1 MIKNRNHLL
10 LLMPYLIVSILP
22 LVLFFTKGINLFIS
36 RETIEIWELMDTRV
50 IVLLLKTVFYS
61 LSVAFLVVLFGTL
74 IAIGLMSMHK
84 TLRKFFMGLLILL
97 VPLPVTI
104 HSMIWMKIFS
114 AFQWMPLTGWG
125 ISIFVQSVAWLPL
138 GTLIIYD
145 AMTKIP
151 KALVEVGQLLSND
164 LKVFFRIWLPQ
175 SKTGMTIVAL
185 GIFLMT
191 FNDYSVPSTFAVTTF
206 PMEIFASYS
215 ISLNAGDAM
224 ITGLP
229 MLLLGLGLALPLMT
243 AVNKQFFSGP
253 STRNDAFIKKM
264 NVTRKY
270 LSKLSMV
277 TVIIIILLPF
287 VALIQ
292 ETSFSNFNL
301 MRDGGTEILAT
312 LWICFGGA
320 LLALPIMILA
330 ALGVNHHKKGYS
342 FILLLILLPTLISPA
357 LIGAAL
363 IHLMNRPA
371 FRWVYLS
378 HVMGMLA
385 VMIRFM
391 PIGILVILAGL
402 RKIPEDFMSV
412 AYMTAKNYKKPFI
425 KILLPLTMPSIV
437 IAIGIVFLLGLGEL
451 GTSVMVLPPGVS
463 TITVR
468 IFGYLHYGATELI
481 AEVSIVLIAIIF
493 MIEFMLYKLI
503 KRGFKNLRIGGEYDS
518 FK

>member
-1 MIKNRNHLL
+1 M
-10 LLMPYLIVSILP
+10 VSTLP
-22 LVLFFTKGINLFIS
+22 LVLFFARGIELLIS
-36 RETIEIWELMDTRV
+36 RKATHILQLMDSRIV
-50 IVLLLKTVFYS
+50 VLLIKTVFYS
-61 LSVAFLVVLFGTL
+61 LSVAFIVVIFATL
-74 IAIGLMSMHK
+74 IAIGLLSMYK
-84 TLRKFFMGLLILL
+84 THRKFFMGLLILL
-97 VPLPVTI
+97 IPLPVTI
-104 HSMIWMKIFS
+104 HSMIWMNIFS
-114 AFQWMPLTGWG
+114 KFQWIPLTGWG
-125 ISIFVQSVAWLPL
+125 ISIFVQSVAWLPI

-151 KALVEVGQLLSND
+151 KGLMEVGQLLSND
-164 LKVFFRIWLPQ
+164 LRVFFKIWLPQ
-175 SKTGMTIVAL
+175 SKTGMTIVVL

-191 FNDYSVPSTFAVTTF
+191 FNDYSVPSTFAVKTF

-229 MLLLGLGLALPLMT
+229 MLFLGLGFALPLV
-243 AVNKQFFSGP
+243 ASINKQFFSGP
-253 STRNDAFIKKM
+253 STRNDLFINKI
-264 NVTRKY
+264 NFTRKY
-270 LSKLSMV
+270 LSKLSMA
-277 TVIIIILLPF
+277 TVLIIIVLPF
-287 VALIQ
+287 FVLMQ
-292 ETSFSNFNL
+292 DTSFSNFHL

-330 ALGVNHHKKGYS
+330 AIGVNNHKNGHS

-363 IHLMNRPA
+363 IHLMNRPV

-378 HVMGMLA
+378 HIMGMLA

-391 PIGILVILAGL
+391 PFGILVIIAGL
-402 RKIPEDFMSV
+402 KKIPEDFLSV
-412 AYMTAKNYKKPFI
+412 GYITAKDFKKTFF
-425 KILLPLTMPSIV
+425 KIFLPLTIPSII
-437 IAIGIVFLLGLGEL
+437 IAMGLVFLLGLGEL

-481 AEVSIVLIAIIF
+481 AEVAIVLLAIIF
-493 MIEFMLYKLI
+493 IIELLLYKLI
-503 KRGFKNLRIGGEYDS
+503 KKVFKNLRIGGLYDS
-518 FK
+518 SK